1 MTGLNTDA
9 DAGGKTNAAAA
20 GDSCSKCVEALAL
33 TRPGTAGPCR
43 AQGFVDES
51 LTLSKFNV

>member
-1 MTGLNTDA
+1 MNTDA

-33 TRPGTAGPCR
+33 TRPGTAGPCW